1 MYNKKICILGERAVG
16 KTCLLRRFV
25 NDRFDSDYAGTIGA
39 DIHKIQIRVDTDNLQ
54 LMVWDIQGQD
64 RSSRQF
70 FDYLKGASAIVYV
83 VDGTRLPTLDA
94 VLEFRREILGRGS
107 RPVPSIML
115 FNKSDLRSD
124 WEISSTMINDVEMDG
139 MFSLLTSAREGS
151 GVNTAFYLLSRVL
164 TGKTSLVA
172 A

>member
-1 MYNKKICILGERAVG
+1 MYNKKICILGDRAVG
-16 KTCLLRRFV
+16 KTCLLQRFLD
-25 NDRFDSDYAGTIGA
+25 DRFQPDYEATVGA
-39 DIHKIQIRVDTDNLQ
+39 AIHKVQIKVDADKLQ
-54 LMVWDIQGQD
+54 LMLWDIEGQD

-83 VDGTRLPTLDA
+83 VDGTRLQTLDA
-94 VLEFRREILGRGS
+94 VLEFRREIHGRGS

-115 FNKSDLRSD
+115 FNKSDLSRD
-124 WEISSTMINDVEMDG
+124 WEISSSTINEVETDG
-139 MFSLLTSAREGS
+139 MFSLMTSAREGN
-151 GVNTAFYLLSRVL
+151 GVNTAFHLLSRVL